1 VALPTNLQQQETSTM
16 RSYLI
21 PPVAL
26 AAAAALAA
34 PAWAQQQP
42 PAQEQAGNA
51 NQGQTAP
58 MQALQ
63 DARQKL
69 QAAAE
74 ELRQARQ
81 GGDQQAASEAK
92 PKLQQAIDQVRQA
105 MLQLSPEQRAN
116 VQTTLRQ
123 AEQGLQVNNSAHSL
137 AAMGRLVDIIAV
149 VAVPMTTTSGTGTS
163 AAAAGTASD
172 IEVVSSTDWNYDELY
187 ADGWRGEEL
196 IDTAV
201 YGPTGEEIG
210 EVENV
215 IIGPDNKIL
224 SVIAEVGGVWDIG
237 DTHVNV
243 PWNEVKTEA
252 GREGVTIPVTQETVE
267 DYSLFPDEVISAQE
281 ARTETEAVDDD
292 LTLGP
297 RAWKLTAL
305 INDYVG
311 LADTPGYGYVD
322 DVIFNKEGELKAV
335 VVQPDVTWGAPG
347 YYAYPYYGW
356 GYGWDPTLD
365 YYEVPY
371 SRDEVAGLDTFD
383 YGEVDEEFATSS
395 N

>member
-1 VALPTNLQQQETSTM
+1 
-16 RSYLI
+16 
-21 PPVAL
+21 
-26 AAAAALAA
+26 
-34 PAWAQQQP
+34 
-42 PAQEQAGNA
+42 
-51 NQGQTAP
+51 

-163 AAAAGTASD
+163 AAAAGTTSD

-224 SVIAEVGGVWDIG
+224 SIIAEVGGI
-237 DTHVNV
+237 
-243 PWNEVKTEA
+243 
-252 GREGVTIPVTQETVE
+252 
-267 DYSLFPDEVISAQE
+267 
-281 ARTETEAVDDD
+281 
-292 LTLGP
+292 
-297 RAWKLTAL
+297 
-305 INDYVG
+305 
-311 LADTPGYGYVD
+311 
-322 DVIFNKEGELKAV
+322 
-335 VVQPDVTWGAPG
+335 
-347 YYAYPYYGW
+347 
-356 GYGWDPTLD
+356 
-365 YYEVPY
+365 
-371 SRDEVAGLDTFD
+371 
-383 YGEVDEEFATSS
+383 
-395 N
+395 

>member
-1 VALPTNLQQQETSTM
+1 M
-16 RSYLI
+16 RSHLI
-21 PPVAL
+21 PSVAL

-34 PAWAQQQP
+34 PAWAQQQQQQQP
-42 PAQEQAGNA
+42 QQQAGNA
-51 NQGQTAP
+51 DQSQTGA

-69 QAAAE
+69 QAAAQ

-81 GGDQQAASEAK
+81 AGDQQAVSQAK

-105 MLQLSPEQRAN
+105 MLQLPPEQRAD

-123 AEQGLQVNNSAHSL
+123 AERGLQVNNSAHSL
-137 AAMGRLVDIIAV
+137 AAMDRLVDVIAV

-163 AAAAGTASD
+163 AATAGAASD
-172 IEVVSSTDWNYDELY
+172 IEVVSATDWNYDELY
-187 ADGWRGEEL
+187 ADGWRGEQL
-196 IDTAV
+196 IDTTV
-201 YGPTGEEIG
+201 HGPTGEEIG

-243 PWNEVKTEA
+243 PWDKVKTEA

-267 DYSLFPDEVISAQE
+267 EYSLFPDEVISAQE
-281 ARTETEAVDDD
+281 ARIETEAVDDD

-347 YYAYPYYGW
+347 YYAYPYYGL

-383 YGEVDEEFATSS
+383 YGEVDEEITTSS

>member
-1 VALPTNLQQQETSTM
+1 V

-21 PPVAL
+21 PSVAL
-26 AAAAALAA
+26 ATAAALAA
-34 PAWAQQQP
+34 PAWAQQQ
-42 PAQEQAGNA
+42 QEQPQQQAGNA
-51 NQGQTAP
+51 GQGQPGA

-69 QAAAE
+69 QAAAQ

-81 GGDQQAASEAK
+81 AGDQQAVSQAK
-92 PKLQQAIDQVRQA
+92 PKLQQAIDQVRLA
-105 MLQLSPEQRAN
+105 MLQLPPEQRAN
-116 VQTTLRQ
+116 VQTKLRQ
-123 AEQGLQVNNSAHSL
+123 AEQGLQVNNSARSL
-137 AAMGRLVDIIAV
+137 AAMDRLVDVIAFV
-149 VAVPMTTTSGTGTS
+149 VAVPGTATASTGTS
-163 AAAAGTASD
+163 AATAGTTSD
-172 IEVVSSTDWNYDELY
+172 IEVVSPTDWNYDELY
-187 ADGWRGEEL
+187 ADGWRGEQL

-224 SVIAEVGGVWDIG
+224 SIIAEVGGIWDIG

-243 PWNEVKTEA
+243 PWSEVTTEA
-252 GREGVTIPVTQETVE
+252 GREGVTIPVTQENVE
-267 DYSLFPDEVISAQE
+267 NYSLFPDEVITAQE

-292 LTLGP
+292 LTVGP

-311 LADTPGYGYVD
+311 LADAPGYGYVD
-322 DVIFNKEGELKAV
+322 DVIFDKQGELKAV

-347 YYAYPYYGW
+347 YYAYPYHGW

-371 SRDEVAGLDTFD
+371 ARDEVAGLDTFD
-383 YGEVDEEFATSS
+383 YGEVDDEVATSS

>member
-1 VALPTNLQQQETSTM
+1 
-16 RSYLI
+16 
-21 PPVAL
+21 
-26 AAAAALAA
+26 
-34 PAWAQQQP
+34 
-42 PAQEQAGNA
+42 
-51 NQGQTAP
+51 
-58 MQALQ
+58 
-63 DARQKL
+63 
-69 QAAAE
+69 
-74 ELRQARQ
+74 
-81 GGDQQAASEAK
+81 
-92 PKLQQAIDQVRQA
+92 
-105 MLQLSPEQRAN
+105 MLQLPPEQRAN
-116 VQTTLRQ
+116 VQTKLRQ
-123 AEQGLQVNNSAHSL
+123 AEQGLQVNNSGRSL
-137 AAMGRLVDIIAV
+137 AAMDRLVDVIAFV
-149 VAVPMTTTSGTGTS
+149 VEVPGTSTAGTGTS
-163 AAAAGTASD
+163 AATAGTASD
-172 IEVVSSTDWNYDELY
+172 IEVVSPAGWNYDQLY

-201 YGPTGEEIG
+201 YGPTGEQIG

-224 SVIAEVGGVWDIG
+224 SIIAEVGGIWDIG

-252 GREGVTIPVTQETVE
+252 GREGVTIPVTQDTVE

-297 RAWKLTAL
+297 RAWTLTAL

-322 DVIFNKEGELKAV
+322 DVIFDKQGKLQAV
-335 VVQPDVTWGAPG
+335 VVQPDVTWGTP
-347 YYAYPYYGW
+347 YYHAYPYYGW

-371 SRDEVAGLDTFD
+371 TRDEVAGLDRFD
-383 YGEVDEEFATSS
+383 YGKVDDEITTSS